1 MNGQEKVSRCSRYRL
16 DVVRN
21 LSDQGLLPGRDINVT
36 ELEQEECLNGW
47 SYSKDI
53 YQSTIVSEVRY
64 ICCIFTFSLVFLL
77 GFIIGFTCMIVTKS
91 LPGHQ
96 ILLILVFPGATI
108 NGFALFDD
116 SILPLWY

>member
-1 MNGQEKVSRCSRYRL
+1 MSRCSRYRL

-53 YQSTIVSEVRY
+53 YQSTIVSEVQMVHF
-64 ICCIFTFSLVFLL
+64 CIFFGVLV
-77 GFIIGFTCMIVTKS
+77 GFDNWI
-91 LPGHQ
+91 
-96 ILLILVFPGATI
+96 
-108 NGFALFDD
+108 
-116 SILPLWY
+116 YR